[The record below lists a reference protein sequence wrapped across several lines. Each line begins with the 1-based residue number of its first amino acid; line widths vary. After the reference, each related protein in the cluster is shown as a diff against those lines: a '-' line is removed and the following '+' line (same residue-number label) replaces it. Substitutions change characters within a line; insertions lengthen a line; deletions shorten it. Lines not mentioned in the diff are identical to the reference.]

1 MPFGLMTV
9 LSRSRRAIG
18 IDVAFAGE
26 DPPSGVRARPRT
38 GDCGLGRTDRQGVL
52 PISGMVALGA
62 PTLSTALYVAGAG
75 RLK

>member
-1 MPFGLMTV
+1 MPSGVDDGSLSFYTV
-9 LSRSRRAIG
+9 IG
-18 IDVAFAGE
+18 SDVALAGE

-38 GDCGLGRTDRQGVL
+38 GDWEAQPNGSSGRV

-62 PTLSTALYVAGAG
+62 PTLSTALYVVGAG